1 MDIWLLILSALS
13 SYKRIMQLL
22 FYDRSQHKKI
32 LKSFTG
38 ENSMKFFIKMT
49 TTALLLFFL
58 SSCAQQQQ
66 HIQKETPSPGP
77 APVPSNVETS
87 FLGIDFNQ
95 FLEHIAY
102 DDIQKVD
109 GCCWGIKIKDELL
122 LVLYDKKGLSDLIVR
137 NFEIYSPQITLN
149 RRIRTGMTIDSLL
162 ELFPDIE
169 LFIDE
174 DDDKMEYFSPP
185 ALITY
190 KPDGSLD
197 TIVAIEVESETGK
210 PLSIHEDYPTRQFR
224 KKGYISKISVF
235 KW

>member
-1 MDIWLLILSALS
+1 
-13 SYKRIMQLL
+13 
-22 FYDRSQHKKI
+22 
-32 LKSFTG
+32 
-38 ENSMKFFIKMT
+38 MKFIVKMT
-49 TTALLLFFL
+49 TTVVFLLFL
-58 SSCAQQQQ
+58 SSCAQQQL
-66 HIQKETPSPGP
+66 IKKDTPSSAP

-87 FLGIDFNQ
+87 FLGIDFDQ

-102 DDIQKVD
+102 DEIQKVE

-122 LVLYDKKGLSDLIVR
+122 LVLSDKKGLSDLIVR
-137 NFEIYSPQITLN
+137 NFEIYSPKITLN
-149 RRIRTGMTIDSLL
+149 NRIRTGMTIDSLL

-169 LFIDE
+169 LLIDE

-185 ALITY
+185 VLITY
-190 KPDGSLD
+190 KPDGGLD

-210 PLSIHEDYPTRQFR
+210 PLSINENYPTRQFR